1 MLTVHHL
8 ENSRSHRVLWLLE
21 ELGADYEMERYERDE
36 GMRAPDSLKKVHPLG
51 KSPVV
56 TDGDVTVAESGAVL
70 EYILDEHD
78 AGSLRPEEGTEA
90 YRQYRYWMHYAEG
103 SAMPPLL
110 VDLLFNRLV
119 EESPWIISPLVGK
132 IASTIDEEYLDDEIG
147 GHMQFWE
154 QELADRPFLAGDTFT
169 AADIQ
174 MSFPLAGALGER
186 GDYDEHANC
195 FDYLQRLKGRDAFGH
210 AAEEAGEESPLPG

>member
-21 ELGADYEMERYERDE
+21 ELDADYAIERYERDE
-36 GMRAPDSLKKVHPLG
+36 DMRAPDSLKEVHPLG
-51 KSPVV
+51 KSPVL
-56 TDGDVTVAESGAVL
+56 TDGDITVAESGAVL

-78 AGSLRPEEGTEA
+78 AGPLRPEEETEA

-119 EESPWIISPLVGK
+119 EESPWIVSPLVGK

-147 GHMQFWE
+147 GHMEFWE
-154 QELADRPFLAGDTFT
+154 QELTDRPYLTGDTFT

-174 MSFPLAGALGER
+174 MSFPLAGALGAR
-186 GDYDEHANC
+186 GDRGEHGNC
-195 FDYLQRLKGRDAFGH
+195 FDYLERLKSREAFDR
-210 AAEEAGEESPLPG
+210 AAEKGGEDSPLPG